1 MKQTALLQKERY
13 IPPDESVWQFAH
25 HVFHGLSRSEKRL
38 SCKYIYDEA
47 GSRLFSQI
55 TDLPEY
61 YPTACET
68 EIFEQHKSLLSGWFS
83 QAACNIV
90 ELGAGDGRKTR
101 ILLEELLGRASDFT
115 YVPIDISEAAVN
127 GLSNRFAC
135 QYPGLCIKGIVSEYF
150 EGLKW
155 LANQNHRRKIV
166 LFLGSTIGNFTPR
179 GRAKFLENLRRSID
193 KEDLVL
199 IGFDLVKDIDI
210 IVRAYNDAKGVTA
223 DFNKNILY
231 RINRELDGDFNPDQ
245 FQYYSF
251 WDVSSSAI
259 QSYLISS
266 RRQRAYIKKLDC
278 TFAFDA
284 GETIHTESSH
294 KFTPAQ
300 VAGLAAETGFAVEA
314 EYYDSRQFFVD
325 SLWRAV

>member
-1 MKQTALLQKERY
+1 MKQTSSLKQAIDTEADQ
-13 IPPDESVWQFAH
+13 SVRQFAE
-25 HVFHGLSRSEKRL
+25 HVYHGLSRPRKRL
-38 SCKYIYDEA
+38 SSKYLYDDA
-47 GSRLFSQI
+47 GSRLFSRI
-55 TDLPEY
+55 TELPEY
-61 YPTACET
+61 YPTACEM
-68 EIFEQHKSLLSGWFS
+68 EILEQHKSLLSEIFG
-83 QAACNIV
+83 QAVGNIV

-101 ILLEELLGRASDFT
+101 ILIEELIGRTCDFT
-115 YVPIDISEAAVN
+115 YVPIDISGAAVE

-135 QYPGLCIKGIVSEYF
+135 RYPGLCIKGIVSGYF

-179 GRAKFLENLRRSID
+179 GRLSFLTNLRRSVD
-193 KEDLVL
+193 TGDLVL
-199 IGFDLVKDIDI
+199 IGFDLVKEIEI
-210 IVRAYNDAKGVTA
+210 IVRAYNDARGVTA
-223 DFNKNILY
+223 AFNKNILY
-231 RINRELDGDFNPDQ
+231 RINRELDGGFNPDD

-266 RRQRAYIKKLDC
+266 RRQQVYIGECDH
-278 TFAFDA
+278 TFTFDA
-284 GETIHTESSH
+284 WEPIHTESSH

-300 VAGLAAETGFAVEA
+300 IARLAGEAGFSVEA
-314 EYYDSRQFFVD
+314 DYYDSRHYFVD